1 MTALGLNLA
10 LGVIWC
16 LVTGAF
22 TPWNFLAGLGIGA
35 LIVSGMQVAAGK
47 TPYIVRI
54 AKLGLFAAYFV
65 KILVQSNWVVAKAA
79 MHPGNSMHPRII
91 RYPVGEF
98 TQGQRLALSSAIT
111 LTPGTLTVD
120 ISPDGKWLYL
130 HCMFAENRSRALADI
145 DDLADKM
152 RKWVFAC

>member
-54 AKLGLFAAYFV
+54 GMLALFGAYFV

-79 MHPGNSMHPRII
+79 MLPGHAMRPRII
-91 RYPVGEF
+91 RYPVDQY
-98 TQGQRLALSSAIT
+98 TRGQQLALSSAIT

-130 HCMFAENRSRALADI
+130 HCMFAENRSRAVADI